1 MMFALLGLAIGLL
14 AGLAVGWALRSRG
27 VADAM
32 ADSQTSAARLD
43 DAHAQITRLEAQL
56 AAADAQLAGAM
67 ADLASS
73 GTEVG
78 LLRRAAEER
87 SAAVDQE
94 LQRMTGAFAELSSRA
109 LAANTEQFL
118 SLADTRLKEAHQAAQ
133 GDLAQRQ
140 AAITQLLV
148 PLQETLTKY
157 EQGLRQLELDRKGA
171 YVGLTEQVKAL
182 NSSQEQLQKE
192 TRNLVGALRSP
203 QTRGR
208 WGEMQLRRVVEMAGM
223 LSHCDFD
230 EQVSTST
237 DAGRFR
243 PDLVVHLP
251 GGAQVVVDAK
261 VPLDAFLRA
270 ADADDDE
277 TRKLAYV
284 AHARQLRTHVDQLA
298 KKEYWNQFDPSPEF
312 VVAFVPGDPLLA
324 AAFEHD
330 PALIEHAMA
339 SRVLLTTPTTLIAL
353 LRTVAYG
360 WQQEDLAANAREVQ
374 RQGAELYE
382 RLRVLGG
389 HLSKLQRHLSGSVEA
404 FNDAVGSIESR
415 VLVTARRFPDLG
427 VVGHGAKE
435 IDEVRPVVAVP
446 RHLQAPELLGGADLD
461 EVPEPLALLSLP
473 GGADPVAGNEA
484 DGFSDAAGSDA
495 R

>member
-1 MMFALLGLAIGLL
+1 MQEGLSEMSNGAALSERSGLPTVNIKNCSLAI
-14 AGLAVGWALRSRG
+14 
-27 VADAM
+27 
-32 ADSQTSAARLD
+32 
-43 DAHAQITRLEAQL
+43 
-56 AAADAQLAGAM
+56 
-67 ADLASS
+67 
-73 GTEVG
+73 VG
-78 LLRRAAEER
+78 LVRRQEHDGIGDILRAAE
-87 SAAVDQE
+87 
-94 LQRMTGAFAELSSRA
+94 
-109 LAANTEQFL
+109 
-118 SLADTRLKEAHQAAQ
+118 
-133 GDLAQRQ
+133 
-140 AAITQLLV
+140 
-148 PLQETLTKY
+148 
-157 EQGLRQLELDRKGA
+157 
-171 YVGLTEQVKAL
+171 
-182 NSSQEQLQKE
+182 
-192 TRNLVGALRSP
+192 
-203 QTRGR
+203 
-208 WGEMQLRRVVEMAGM
+208 
-223 LSHCDFD
+223 
-230 EQVSTST
+230 
-237 DAGRFR
+237 
-243 PDLVVHLP
+243 
-251 GGAQVVVDAK
+251 
-261 VPLDAFLRA
+261 
-270 ADADDDE
+270 ADDDE